1 MNARQFW
8 PLTLCLLA
16 SATGNAC
23 GADTV
28 PLADATAPWLALLR
42 SGDPPVRAAATKALG
57 DIVRKH
63 PAAAGDLVRCMAAET
78 NGGVAAEHEQAL
90 VPLAKES
97 PATVS
102 ALIRLIRERK
112 THYRARNFGVKVL
125 SQVGPVVGTRE
136 FIDSM
141 AETYCPIPGA
151 FLRVLRALGKDA
163 APILAA
169 AYRHPDANVRKW
181 STIGI
186 QGIGR
191 TEPTIKVL
199 ADTLAAE
206 PALLEKL
213 RAGTSAERV
222 AAVGGLAELARTTP
236 GTATLLVNTLEDVTD
251 HDVLTE
257 AQNRLTAL
265 GRESSEVVLALL
277 AGIRNEDG
285 YRVRSLALKVL
296 PKLGARL
303 NCKEIVE
310 ALGDDS
316 CPVPGTMRRILL
328 TAGAD
333 ALPVLQVALKHS
345 NPMIRSTAQSILQRM
360 PRPALQQ

>member
-8 PLTLCLLA
+8 LLALCLLA
-16 SATGNAC
+16 SATGRAS

-28 PLADATAPWLALLR
+28 PLADMTAPWLALLR

-63 PAAAGDLVRCMAAET
+63 PAAARDLVRSMATEDNA
-78 NGGVAAEHEQAL
+78 GVAAEHEQSL

-102 ALIRLIRERK
+102 ALIRLIRERE
-112 THYRARNFGVKVL
+112 TNYRARNFGVKVL
-125 SQVGPVVGTRE
+125 SQVGPAVGTKE

-141 AETYCPIPGA
+141 AETYCPVPGA
-151 FLRVLRALGKDA
+151 FLRILRALGKES

-186 QGIGR
+186 RVVGR

-199 ADTLAAE
+199 AETLAAE

-213 RAGTSAERV
+213 RTGTSAERV
-222 AAVGGLAELARTTP
+222 SAVGGLAELARTTP
-236 GTATLLVNTLEDVTD
+236 GTTTLLVNALQDVSD
-251 HDVLTE
+251 QNVLTE
-257 AQNRLTAL
+257 AQHRLTTL

-277 AGIRNEDG
+277 AGIRNEDS
-285 YRVRSLALKVL
+285 YRVRSLAVKVL
-296 PKLGARL
+296 PRVGSML
-303 NCKEIVE
+303 NCKETVA

-328 TAGAD
+328 AAGPD
-333 ALPVLQVALKHS
+333 ALPVLQAALQHT
-345 NPMIRSTAQSILQRM
+345 NPVIRSTAQSILQRM
-360 PRPALQQ
+360 PRPAPQQ